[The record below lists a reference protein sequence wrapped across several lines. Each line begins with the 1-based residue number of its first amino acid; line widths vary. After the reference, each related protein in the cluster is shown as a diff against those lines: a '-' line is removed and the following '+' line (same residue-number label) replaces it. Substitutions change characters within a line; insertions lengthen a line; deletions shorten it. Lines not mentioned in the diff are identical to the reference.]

1 VKHRKHITEGKHMNT
16 MEKFYVYNLNKH
28 NQHLNDNHAFTKNP
42 FFLAQYSQEAK
53 NQTQT

>member
-1 VKHRKHITEGKHMNT
+1 MNT